1 MLAFSENFLSR
12 QGTNKGSDKETEY
25 EMTMVKQQAFI
36 FRIAGVHSSL
46 ERRVKTYAA
55 GLQLGQV
62 LKRTTFFCSLF
73 ATFEC

>member
-12 QGTNKGSDKETEY
+12 QGRNKGSDKETEY
-25 EMTMVKQQAFI
+25 EMAMVKQQAFI

-55 GLQLGQV
+55 GIH
-62 LKRTTFFCSLF
+62 
-73 ATFEC
+73 